1 MFCRKKKFPVFCVAV
16 AALFVL
22 SAAWCQET
30 VTAHVVV
37 TALTRSGAEQT
48 LIPRE
53 SVSVLEDGRPQ
64 EVSSW
69 TPLRSEGA
77 GLELVILLDD
87 SSRSS
92 MGLQLPSL
100 KSFIQA
106 LPPSAQVAIGYM
118 RNGSPNLVQPLTTDH
133 AAAASKLRL
142 PLGQPGISGS
152 PYFCLSDLARHWP
165 GKERRARREVILL
178 TDGADP
184 QWSRGYDPQDSYV
197 LTAIRDAQ
205 RAGVIVYSI
214 YYGGAGRAGHS
225 TVATIAG
232 QNYLEQVSSATGGQA
247 YFQGFAEPVSIEPYL
262 HQIQRNLQNQ
272 YELGFITA
280 PSKELRRL
288 KVKTTA
294 PNVKLQAPEQ
304 FLARGAGVPRM

>member
-1 MFCRKKKFPVFCVAV
+1 MKKYSVFLVLV
-16 AALFVL
+16 AALL
-22 SAAWCQET
+22 ALPAAWCQET

-37 TALTRSGAEQT
+37 TALTRSGAEQP

-64 EVSSW
+64 DVSSW
-69 TPLRSEGA
+69 TPLRGKGA

-100 KSFIQA
+100 KSFIHA
-106 LPPSAQVAIGYM
+106 LPASAAVAIGYM

-133 AAAASKLRL
+133 ATAASKLRL
-142 PLGQPGISGS
+142 PIGQPGISGS

-165 GKERRARREVILL
+165 GKERGARREVILL

-197 LTAIRDAQ
+197 LSAIRDAQ

-214 YYGGAGRAGHS
+214 YYGGVGRRGTGA
-225 TVATIAG
+225 VIAG
-232 QNYLEQVSSATGGQA
+232 QNYLVQVSSATGGEA
-247 YFQGFAEPVSIEPYL
+247 YLQGFADPVSVQPYL
-262 HQIQRNLQNQ
+262 GKIQHNLQNQ

-304 FLARGAGVPRM
+304 FLARGAGAPRM